1 MLHAASSEPE
11 KTGESMKIIVDGMGG
26 DNAPKEI
33 VKGAIQAAYEL
44 AQLDPEIIV
53 SVIGPKELISNC
65 LRENDCDP
73 ETGNIEVIDATEVIT
88 NDEAP
93 AMAVRKKKDSTIVKA
108 MTMLKSGEAD
118 AFISA
123 GSTGA
128 LLAGGLV
135 TLGRIKGI
143 RRPAIAAWFPKMHRD
158 GTTLLLDCGANVEAK
173 PEYIFQNGIMGAMY
187 VQGVKGIEDPEVM
200 LLNIGAEDSKG
211 DELHK
216 EAHRLLSGSSIN
228 FRGNIE
234 GRDVAT
240 TDCEVVITDGFSGN
254 VFLKGSEGVA
264 LAIMKQIKAKLNEG
278 LITKLGALLAY
289 NKLSELKEM
298 FDYSDSGGAPILGLK
313 GAVLKIHGN
322 SKATE
327 VYHAVM
333 KAIPYVRNDVTQ
345 MIADAVT
352 QNADLFRT
360 DQSEQ
365 AE

>member
-1 MLHAASSEPE
+1 
-11 KTGESMKIIVDGMGG
+11 MKIIVDGMGG
-26 DNAPKEI
+26 DNSPQEI
-33 VKGAIQAAYEL
+33 VKGTIKAAREL
-44 AQLDPEIIV
+44 AVSEPEV
-53 SVIGPKELISNC
+53 TVAVIGPHELIGNC
-65 LRENDCDP
+65 LKENGWD
-73 ETGNIEVIDATEVIT
+73 GSNIEIIDATEVIT

-108 MTMLKSGEAD
+108 LNLIKNGEAD
-118 AFISA
+118 ALISA

-143 RRPAIAAWFPKMHRD
+143 RRPAIAAWFPKMHTG

-187 VQGVKGIEDPEVM
+187 VEGVKGIKDPEVR
-200 LLNIGAEDSKG
+200 LLNIGAEEGKG

-216 EAHRLLSGSSIN
+216 EAHRLLSSGSIN
-228 FRGNIE
+228 FGGNIE
-234 GRDVAT
+234 GRDVAV

-254 VFLKGSEGVA
+254 IFLKSSEGAV
-264 LAIMKQIKAKLNEG
+264 LAVMSNFKKKLKEG
-278 LITKLGALLAY
+278 LRAKLGALLAY
-289 NKLSELKEM
+289 EKLNELKKL
-298 FDYSDSGGAPILGLK
+298 FDYADVGGAPILGLK

-322 SKATE
+322 SREAE
-327 VYHAVM
+327 VYYAVI
-333 KAIPYVRNDVTQ
+333 KAIPYVRNNVTQ

-352 QNADLFRT
+352 KNEELFKT
-360 DQSEQ
+360 GES

>member
-1 MLHAASSEPE
+1 MR
-11 KTGESMKIIVDGMGG
+11 IIVDGMGG
-26 DNAPKEI
+26 DNAPLEI
-33 VKGAIQAAYEL
+33 VKGAAMAAHEL
-44 AQLDPEIIV
+44 RQLDPDIIV
-53 SVIGPKELISNC
+53 GIIGPEELMTNYLKKESWDC
-65 LRENDCDP
+65 SSPENVG
-73 ETGNIEVIDATEVIT
+73 EGIVRYGNIDIINATEVIT

-108 MTMLKSGEAD
+108 MNMLKNGEGD

-128 LLAGGLV
+128 LLSGGLV

-143 RRPAIAAWFPKMHRD
+143 RRPAIAAWFPKMHTCE
-158 GTTLLLDCGANVEAK
+158 TTLLLDCGANVEAK

-187 VQGVKGIEDPEVM
+187 VEGVKGIRNPEVR

-216 EAHRLLSGSSIN
+216 EAHRLLAGSNIN
-228 FRGNIE
+228 FGGNIE

-240 TDCEVVITDGFSGN
+240 TDCDVVITDGFSGN
-254 VFLKGSEGVA
+254 IFLKGSEGVA
-264 LAIMKQIKAKLNEG
+264 LAIMKQFKKKLKEGMLAKM
-278 LITKLGALLAY
+278 GALLAY
-289 NKLSELKEM
+289 SKISELKDM

-322 SKATE
+322 SESVE
-327 VYHAVM
+327 VYHGIM
-333 KAIPYVRNDVTQ
+333 KAIPYIRNNVTQ

-352 QNADLFRT
+352 QNSELFKT
-360 DQSEQ
+360 GDE
-365 AE
+365 E

>member
-1 MLHAASSEPE
+1 
-11 KTGESMKIIVDGMGG
+11 MKIIVDGMGG
-26 DNAPKEI
+26 DNAPQEI
-33 VKGAIQAAYEL
+33 VKGATMAAHEL
-44 AQLDPEIIV
+44 AQLDPEIFVGI
-53 SVIGPKELISNC
+53 IGPEELMLNC
-65 LRENDCDP
+65 LRQENWDCSDP
-73 ETGNIEVIDATEVIT
+73 QRISDDVCRYGNIDIINATEVIT

-108 MTMLKSGEAD
+108 MTMLKSGEGD
-118 AFISA
+118 AFVSA

-143 RRPAIAAWFPKMHRD
+143 RRPAIAAWFPKMHTG

-187 VQGVKGIEDPEVM
+187 VEGVKGVKNPEVM

-216 EAHRLLSGSSIN
+216 EAHKLLAGSSIN
-228 FRGNIE
+228 FGGNIE
-234 GRDVAT
+234 GRDVAV

-264 LAIMKQIKAKLNEG
+264 LAIMKQFKKKLTEGVLAKM
-278 LITKLGALLAY
+278 GALLAY
-289 NKLSELKEM
+289 NKITELKEM
-298 FDYSDSGGAPILGLK
+298 FDYSDAGGAPILGLK
-313 GAVLKIHGN
+313 GAVMKVHGN
-322 SKATE
+322 SKAIE
-327 VYHAVM
+327 VYYGIM
-333 KAIPYVRNDVTQ
+333 KAIPYVRNNVTQ

-352 QNADLFRT
+352 QNAELFRSGEE
-360 DQSEQ
+360 DQ
-365 AE
+365 

>member
-1 MLHAASSEPE
+1 
-11 KTGESMKIIVDGMGG
+11 MKIIVDGMGG
-26 DNAPKEI
+26 DNAPQEI
-33 VKGAIQAAYEL
+33 VRGAAMAAHEL
-44 AQLDPEIIV
+44 AQLDPEITVGI
-53 SVIGPKELISNC
+53 IGPQELMLNC
-65 LRENDCDP
+65 LRKENWDCSSAEKISDDVFRY
-73 ETGNIEVIDATEVIT
+73 GNIDIINATEVIT

-108 MTMLKSGEAD
+108 MSLLKSGDAD

-143 RRPAIAAWFPKMHRD
+143 RRPAIAAWFPKMHTG

-187 VQGVKGIEDPEVM
+187 VEGVKGIDRPEVR
-200 LLNIGAEDSKG
+200 LLNIGAEDSKW

-216 EAHRLLSGSSIN
+216 EAHRLLAGSNIN
-228 FRGNIE
+228 FGGNIE

-254 VFLKGSEGVA
+254 IFLKGSEGVA
-264 LAIMKQIKAKLNEG
+264 LAIMKQFKKKLREG
-278 LITKLGALLAY
+278 LLAKMGAMMAY
-289 NKLSELKEM
+289 SKISELKEM

-322 SKATE
+322 SKAIE
-327 VYHAVM
+327 VYYGVM
-333 KAIPYVRNDVTQ
+333 KAIPYIRNNVTQ

-352 QNADLFRT
+352 QNSELFKT
-360 DQSEQ
+360 GDE
-365 AE
+365 E